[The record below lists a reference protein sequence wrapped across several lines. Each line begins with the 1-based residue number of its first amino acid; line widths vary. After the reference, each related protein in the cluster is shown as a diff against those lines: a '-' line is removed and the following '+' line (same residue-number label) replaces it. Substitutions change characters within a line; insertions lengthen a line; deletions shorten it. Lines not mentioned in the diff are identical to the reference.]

1 MCKGGKVQIVKL
13 AWRSLWRNRRRTI
26 ITISSISLGMALA
39 IFLISMQE
47 GMYKKLIDEVVRMN
61 AGYVTVENKKYSQA
75 PSIDLVVPSVEQVRR
90 TARNIPG
97 VERIKALILGQAMA
111 STGSASVGVGLVGV
125 DPEAEKALSPL
136 AEKISQGRYLNKE
149 DLRGVIIG
157 VTLAERL
164 DLEPG
169 MKLVVTSNDSS
180 GELVNEMLRVK
191 GIFSTGME
199 EADGYLI
206 QVPIDTARRIFH
218 LGEDEA
224 TQVGLMLSSP
234 DYQSRAIAE
243 LNEHFKG
250 SNIHA
255 FPWQDILPDLA
266 GFIAADRG
274 SLYVF
279 QGIIIFLLSFTI
291 LNTILMSVLERTRE
305 FATQL
310 ALGTSA
316 LLLRLQIIIES
327 IFLALLGTGLGIII
341 GGGISWYFAVYGLDM
356 RALLGE
362 NFTITGFLVE
372 PVVYNYISF
381 RLLAWLGMLVFVL
394 TVLIGLYPAYKSA
407 RISLPD
413 VLRSR

>member
-1 MCKGGKVQIVKL
+1 MQVVKL

-26 ITISSISLGMALA
+26 ITICSISLGMALA
-39 IFLISMQE
+39 VFLISMQE
-47 GMYKKLIDEVVRMN
+47 GMYKKLIDDVVRMN
-61 AGYVTVENKKYSQA
+61 AGYVTVENKQYSQA
-75 PSIDLVVPSVEQVRR
+75 PSIDLVVPSVEQVRS
-90 TARNIPG
+90 TALNIDG
-97 VERIKALILGQAMA
+97 VERIKPLILGQAMA
-111 STGSASVGVGLVGV
+111 STGSGSIGVGLIGV
-125 DPEAEKALSPL
+125 DPDAEKVLSPL
-136 AEKISQGRYLNKE
+136 AQKISQGRYLNNE
-149 DLRGVIIG
+149 DDRGVIIG

-191 GIFSTGME
+191 GIFSTGMDQ
-199 EADGYLI
+199 ADGYLI
-206 QVPIDTARRIFH
+206 QVPIDTARRIYD

-224 TQVGLMLSSP
+224 TQVGLILSSP
-234 DYQSRAIAE
+234 DYQSKTIAE
-243 LNEHFKG
+243 LNERFKG
-250 SNIHA
+250 SKLSA

-310 ALGTSA
+310 ALGTSP
-316 LLLRLQIIIES
+316 LLLRLQVIIES
-327 IFLALLGTGLGIII
+327 IFLSILGTGLGIII
-341 GGGISWYFAVYGLDM
+341 GGGISWYFAVHGLDM
-356 RALLGE
+356 RSLLGE

-372 PVVYNYISF
+372 PVIYNYISF
-381 RLLAWLGMLVFVL
+381 RLLIGLGMLVFVL
-394 TVLIGLYPAYKSA
+394 TVLIGLYPAYKST